1 MFKNLEPE
9 KFFPV
14 FGLARQEALKM
25 VKEKLGLLTNIN
37 LLLMIE
43 KEISGRTC
51 HSINRY
57 NRYAEATDKYMND
70 YNKNK
75 ELSYFKQ
82 WDVKNM
88 YGCAMPQ
95 KLTENVFK

>member
-14 FGLARQEALKM
+14 FGLAWQEALKM

-70 YNKNK
+70 YNKSK
-75 ELSYFKQ
+75 ELSYFKE

-88 YGCAMPQ
+88 YRCAMSQ
-95 KLTENVFK
+95 KLPENVFK

>member
-1 MFKNLEPE
+1 
-9 KFFPV
+9 
-14 FGLARQEALKM
+14 
-25 VKEKLGLLTNIN
+25 
-37 LLLMIE
+37 MIE

-70 YNKNK
+70 YNKSK
-75 ELSYFKQ
+75 ELSYFKE

-88 YGCAMPQ
+88 YRCAMSQ
-95 KLTENVFK
+95 KLPENVFKQVEDISEFDKSFLESYNEKCNKGYFFKFGI